1 MINNLSSSLT
11 SYIIF
16 KLQHMSITKA
26 SHALLFLLPVL
37 FKDDDSKLVVLVT
50 KSSLSIGVL
59 AYYKKLPTNNPI
71 SWAMKHKI

>member
-1 MINNLSSSLT
+1 
-11 SYIIF
+11 
-16 KLQHMSITKA
+16 MSITKA

-59 AYYKKLPTNNPI
+59 ASYKKLPTNNPI